1 MSQINRLNGGLVERK
16 TPLNFT
22 FDNQSFQGYKG
33 DTLASALLASGV
45 RLVGR
50 SFKYHRPRGI
60 FTAGSEEPNAL
71 VELRRYARQEPNTR
85 ATVAELFDGL
95 EAKSQ
100 NRWPSLKFD
109 FLAIND
115 KLSNFLGAGF
125 YYKTFMWPASFWE
138 KVYEP
143 IIRRAAGLGNISFL
157 EDPDHY
163 DRGFLHCDVLVI
175 GGGPAGLSAALTAG
189 RAGARVILAD
199 EDFRLGGR
207 LNSETFEI
215 GELSA
220 SKYAQDAAAELD
232 SMPNVRVM
240 SRTSVVSSYD
250 HGIYTAVERVSD
262 HLPKTPQGKPRQI
275 FWRIYSKRAIVCAGA
290 IERPIAFENNDR
302 PGIML
307 SSAVR
312 AYANRWAVT
321 PADTV
326 AVFTNNDNGHRTAY
340 DLIAKGVTVSAVID
354 TRSNAP
360 KVDDAEVLAGAK
372 VIDSKGRKGL
382 SAVTVRLQNG
392 QLRQIPCGAL
402 AVSGG
407 WSANVAMTC
416 HQNNRPVWNEELTSF
431 VPGNNT
437 SPGQSC
443 AGAAKGDFSTAAAL
457 DGGAK
462 QAISALDDLGIE
474 AKSENLPTAED
485 AALNLSPFWYVGEGK
500 GRAWIDQQNDVT
512 VKDIEQSIQENF
524 SASEHIKRYTTL
536 GMATDQG
543 KTGNVIGLAIAAEL
557 AGQTIPDTGS
567 ISFRPPY
574 TPVALGAMAGRSVG
588 IHYRPVRKTP
598 FHKWNEENGA
608 AFTEVG
614 NWLRAQW
621 YALPGETHWR
631 QSVDREVLAVG
642 NSVGIADVSTLG
654 KIDVQGSGAAEF
666 LNKIYTNAMAKLS
679 VGKCRYGLMLR
690 EDGIAYDD
698 GTVARLADDRFI
710 VTTTTMN
717 AALVYQN
724 MQFVRQCLWPE
735 LDVQVQ
741 SITEAWGQ
749 IAIAG
754 PNSRRLLE
762 KIIDPGFNISNDAF
776 PFMAN
781 SELTI
786 CDGLPARLF
795 RISFSGHLAYELALP
810 PRFCD
815 SVMRILI
822 ELGEP
827 LNAVPYGIE
836 AMNVMRIEKGHATGA
851 EINGQT
857 TALSLGL
864 GRMVNKTKDSIGNVL
879 SERDVLS
886 DPSGPMLV
894 GLRQLEEKVS
904 LVAGSHLVNLQE
916 KTGEAESQ
924 GHVTSVAYSP
934 NLESTIGLGFLK
946 NGESRKGE
954 IIWAVNP
961 LQGEEVQVEVTN
973 PVFVDT
979 EGERLRV

>member
-1 MSQINRLNGGLVERK
+1 MSQPNRLKGGVVERE
-16 TPLNFT
+16 TPLDFT
-22 FDNQSFQGYKG
+22 FDGQPFQGYKG
-33 DTLASALLASGV
+33 DTLASALLANRV

-60 FTAGSEEPNAL
+60 FSAGSEEPNAL
-71 VELRRYARQEPNTR
+71 VQLHRHARQEPNTR
-85 ATVAELFDGL
+85 ATIVELFDGL

-109 FLAIND
+109 LLAIND

-138 KVYEP
+138 KLYEP

-157 EDPDHY
+157 EDPDQY

-189 RAGARVILAD
+189 RSGARVILAD
-199 EDFRLGGR
+199 EDFLIGGR

-215 GELSA
+215 GGLSA
-220 SKYAQDAAAELD
+220 SKYAQDAAAELE
-232 SMPNVRVM
+232 SMSNVRIL

-250 HGIYTAVERVSD
+250 HGIYTAVERVTD
-262 HLPKTPQGKPRQI
+262 HLALTPQGKPRQI

-302 PGIML
+302 PGVML

-312 AYANRWAVT
+312 TYINRWAVA

-326 AVFTNNDNGHRTAY
+326 AIFTNNDKGHRTAC
-340 DLIAKGVTVSAVID
+340 DLIAKGVKVSALID
-354 TRSNAP
+354 TRFDAP
-360 KVDDAEVLAGAK
+360 TVDGVEVLAGAK

-382 SAVTVRLQNG
+382 RAVTVRLQNG

-407 WSANVAMTC
+407 WNANVAMTC
-416 HQNNRPVWNEELTSF
+416 HQNNRPVWSEDLTTF
-431 VPGNNT
+431 VPGKNT
-437 SPGQSC
+437 PPGQFC
-443 AGAAKGDFSTAAAL
+443 AGAAKGDFSTASAL
-457 DGGAK
+457 NGGAE
-462 QAISALDDLGIE
+462 QAISALDDLGIK
-474 AKSENLPTAED
+474 AKPKKLPSAED
-485 AALNLSPFWYVGEGK
+485 SPLNIAPFWYVGEQK

-512 VKDIEQSIQENF
+512 VKDIKQSIQENF
-524 SASEHIKRYTTL
+524 TASEHIKRYTTL

-543 KTGNVIGLAIAAEL
+543 KTGNVLGLAIAAEMT
-557 AGQTIPDTGS
+557 GRTIPETGS

-574 TPVALGAMAGRSVG
+574 TPVTFGAMAGRSVG
-588 IHYRPVRKTP
+588 MHYRPTRQTP
-598 FHKWNEENGA
+598 FHTWSEKNGA
-608 AFTEVG
+608 VFTEVG

-621 YALPGETHWR
+621 YTLPGETHWR
-631 QSVDREVLAVG
+631 QSVDREVLAVS

-654 KIDVQGSGAAEF
+654 KIDIQGLGAAEF
-666 LNKIYTNAMAKLS
+666 LNKIYTNAMAKLP

-690 EDGIAYDD
+690 EDGLAYDD
-698 GTVARLADDRFI
+698 GTVARLADDRFVI
-710 VTTTTMN
+710 TTTTMN
-717 AALVYQN
+717 AATVYQN
-724 MQFVRQCLWPE
+724 IQFARQCLWPE

-754 PNSRRLLE
+754 PNSRLLLD
-762 KIIDPGFNISNDAF
+762 KIIDPEFDISNDGF
-776 PFMAN
+776 PFLACR
-781 SELTI
+781 ELSI
-786 CDGLPARLF
+786 CNGLPARLF
-795 RISFSGHLAYELALP
+795 RISFSGHLAYELAIP

-815 SVMRILI
+815 AVMRRLM
-822 ELGEP
+822 EVGEP
-827 LNAVPYGIE
+827 LNAIPYGIE
-836 AMNVMRIEKGHATGA
+836 AMNVMRIEKGHAAGA

-864 GRMVNKTKDSIGNVL
+864 GRMVNKGKDSIGNVL
-879 SERDVLS
+879 SSREVLS
-886 DPSGPMLV
+886 DPSGLMMV
-894 GLRQLEEKVS
+894 GLKQLKENVQ
-904 LVAGSHLVNLQE
+904 LAAGSHLVNR
-916 KTGEAESQ
+916 KGENGKEVSQ

-934 NLESTIGLGFLK
+934 NLKNTIGLGFLK
-946 NGESRKGE
+946 NGENRKGE

-961 LQGEEVQVEVTN
+961 VQGEEVQVEVTN
-973 PVFVDT
+973 PVFIDP
-979 EGERLRV
+979 EGERLRA